1 MFNDR
6 NIPLSTD
13 YRGRCGNCH
22 ELFDNDEE
30 KYCKY
35 CGTKRG
41 EGEFKPYDNQIY
53 CIYGPMPEKRTREC
67 VKCGNQW
74 TYINKI
80 IIANISL
87 NKFIS
92 PFYVKAGIYIAIAQN
107 TTYINSRSTEKIG
120 ISNFSFIMRS

>member
-1 MFNDR
+1 MFNNR
-6 NIPLSTD
+6 NIPLSID

-53 CIYGPMPEKRTREC
+53 CIYGPMPEKRTRVC

-74 TYINKI
+74 TYI
-80 IIANISL
+80 SML
-87 NKFIS
+87 D
-92 PFYVKAGIYIAIAQN
+92 
-107 TTYINSRSTEKIG
+107 TEKYCVQCGGQSKLVDVQEEMPLIVEDELMTDQD
-120 ISNFSFIMRS
+120 SFVIW